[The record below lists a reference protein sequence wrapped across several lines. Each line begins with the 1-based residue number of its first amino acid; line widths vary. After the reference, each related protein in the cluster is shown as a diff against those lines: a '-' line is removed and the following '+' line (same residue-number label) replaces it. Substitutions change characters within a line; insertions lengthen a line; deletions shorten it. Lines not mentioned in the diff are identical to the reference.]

1 MDLITGQRTFCIG
14 VSGTGVV
21 DQTTTQD
28 IAFVDS
34 SGNNIRCN
42 YFKLQVAGTNGA
54 SKVLG
59 VVAELSG
66 VSHVGDAVT
75 DSLSALNG
83 TASTSGIC
91 GIGTVAAYFQKGEDV
106 WHGSNLQV
114 ATGVKLVITNFGPA
128 ATYSIM
134 ITYGNLYPI
143 NTLTLAQSY
152 DAGV

>member
-14 VSGTGVV
+14 VSGAGIVNETI
-21 DQTTTQD
+21 TQD

-34 SGNNIRCN
+34 SGNNINCN
-42 YFKLQVAGTNGA
+42 YFKLQVGGTNAA

-75 DSLSALNG
+75 DSLSALSG
-83 TASTSGIC
+83 TPATSGIC
-91 GIGTVAAYFQKGEDV
+91 GIGTVAAYFQKGEEV
-106 WHGSNLQV
+106 WHGSNGQV
-114 ATGVKLVITNFGPA
+114 ATGVKLVITNIGA
-128 ATYSIM
+128 NADYNIM
-134 ITYGNLYPI
+134 ITYGNLYPL
-143 NTLTLAQSY
+143 NTLRLAQSY